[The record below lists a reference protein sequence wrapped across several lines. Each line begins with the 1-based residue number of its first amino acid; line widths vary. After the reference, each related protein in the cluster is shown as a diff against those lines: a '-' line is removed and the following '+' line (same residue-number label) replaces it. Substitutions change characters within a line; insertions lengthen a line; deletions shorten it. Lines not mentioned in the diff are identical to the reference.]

1 MEETNDIKEYIKARK
16 AEIEKTEAEQAQLR
30 NTFK

>member
-30 NTFK
+30 NSFK

>member
-16 AEIEKTEAEQAQLR
+16 AEIEKTEAEQAELR
-30 NTFK
+30 SSFK

>member
-30 NTFK
+30 NLFK